1 MKIGIVGLGLI
12 GGSLGLDFRAQ
23 GFSVLGISRQPAT
36 CIRATER
43 GAVDQA
49 SVDFSLLSEVEIIFL
64 CTPIAA
70 IVPILKTLIP
80 YLQKETL
87 ITDVGS
93 VKSSIVKECSLL
105 WPNFLGG
112 HPMAGTADQ
121 GIEAAQFGLFKNAP
135 YVLTPTTETKAKDL
149 ERMIGLINA
158 LGATLYQCDP
168 QSHDQAVAWISHLP
182 VMISASLISACQGE
196 SDPAILNLAQS
207 LASSGFRDTSRV
219 GGGNPELGMMMAQYN
234 RPALLRSLMA
244 YRQELDQLIDLIDQ
258 KKWPALN
265 EQLQATKR
273 DRELFL

>member
-23 GFSVLGISRQPAT
+23 GFSVVGISRQPAT

-43 GAVDQA
+43 GAVEQA
-49 SVDFSLLSEVEIIFL
+49 SVDFSLLSEAEIIFL
-64 CTPIAA
+64 CTPIAV
-70 IVPILKTLIP
+70 IMPTLKSCIP
-80 YLQKETL
+80 YLKSDTL
-87 ITDVGS
+87 VTDVGS
-93 VKSSIVKECSLL
+93 VKASIVQECSLL

-135 YVLTPTTETKAKDL
+135 YVLTPTKQTKPQDL
-149 ERMIGLINA
+149 AQMAELVNA

-196 SDPAILNLAQS
+196 SDPAIFHLAQR

-219 GGGNPELGMMMAQYN
+219 GGGNPELGIMMAQYN

-244 YRQELDQLIDLIDQ
+244 YRQQLDQMIDLIDQ
-258 KKWPALN
+258 EKWPALN

>member
-23 GFSVLGISRQPAT
+23 GFSVVGISRQPAT

-43 GAVDQA
+43 GAVEQA
-49 SVDFSLLSEVEIIFL
+49 SVDFSLLSAAEIIFL

-70 IVPILKTLIP
+70 IIPTLKSCIP
-80 YLQKETL
+80 YLKSDTL
-87 ITDVGS
+87 VTDVGS
-93 VKSSIVKECSLL
+93 VKAAIVKECSLL

-121 GIEAAQFGLFKNAP
+121 GIEAAQLGLFKNAP
-135 YVLTPTTETKAKDL
+135 YVLTPTKQTKPRDL
-149 ERMIGLINA
+149 AQLAELVNA

-182 VMISASLISACQGE
+182 VMISASLISACQEE
-196 SDPAILNLAQS
+196 SDPAILHLAQS

-219 GGGNPELGMMMAQYN
+219 GGGNPELGVMMAQYN
-234 RPALLRSLMA
+234 QPVLLRSLMA
-244 YRQELDQLIDLIDQ
+244 YRQQLDQMIDLIDQ

>member
-23 GFSVLGISRQPAT
+23 GFSVVGISRQPAT

-43 GAVDQA
+43 GAVGQA
-49 SVDFSLLSEVEIIFL
+49 SVDFSLLSEAEIIFL

-70 IVPILKTLIP
+70 IIPTLKSCIP
-80 YLQKETL
+80 YLKPDTL
-87 ITDVGS
+87 VTDVGS
-93 VKSSIVKECSLL
+93 VKASIVEECSQL

-121 GIEAAQFGLFKNAP
+121 GIEAAQLGLFQNAP
-135 YVLTPTTETKAKDL
+135 YVLTPTKQTKPQDL
-149 ERMIGLINA
+149 AQLAELVNA

-182 VMISASLISACQGE
+182 VMISASLISVCQGE
-196 SDPAILNLAQS
+196 SDPAILHLAQS

-219 GGGNPELGMMMAQYN
+219 GGGNPELGVMMAQYN
-234 RPALLRSLMA
+234 QPALLRSLMA
-244 YRQELDQLIDLIDQ
+244 YRQQLDQMIDLIDQ
-258 KKWPALN
+258 EKWPALN

-273 DRELFL
+273 NRELFL

>member
-23 GFSVLGISRQPAT
+23 GFSVLGISRQPVT
-36 CIRATER
+36 CIRAKER

-49 SVDFSLLSEVEIIFL
+49 SVDFSLLSEAEIIFL

-70 IVPILKTLIP
+70 IMPTLKSCIP
-80 YLQKETL
+80 YLKPDTL
-87 ITDVGS
+87 VTDVGS
-93 VKSSIVKECSLL
+93 VKTSIVQECSLL

-121 GIEAAQFGLFKNAP
+121 GIEAAQLGLFQNAP
-135 YVLTPTTETKAKDL
+135 YVLTPTKQTKPQDL
-149 ERMIGLINA
+149 AQLAELVND

-196 SDPAILNLAQS
+196 SDPAILHLAQS

-219 GGGNPELGMMMAQYN
+219 GGGNPELGVMMAQYN
-234 RPALLRSLMA
+234 QHALLRSLIA
-244 YRQELDQLIDLIDQ
+244 YRQQLDQMIDLIDQ
-258 KKWPALN
+258 EKWPALN

>member
-36 CIRATER
+36 CIRAIER

-49 SVDFSLLSEVEIIFL
+49 SVDFSLLSEAEIIFL
-64 CTPIAA
+64 CTPISA
-70 IVPILKTLIP
+70 IVPTLKTLIP

-93 VKSSIVKECSLL
+93 VKASIVKECSLL
-105 WPNFLGG
+105 WPSFLGG

-121 GIEAAQFGLFKNAP
+121 GIEAAQFDLFKNAP
-135 YVLTPTTETKAKDL
+135 YVLTPTIETKAKDL
-149 ERMIGLINA
+149 EKMVGLVNA

-182 VMISASLISACQGE
+182 VMISASLISACKGE
-196 SDPAILNLAQS
+196 TDSTILQLAQS

-219 GGGNPELGMMMAQYN
+219 GGGNPELGVMMAQYN
-234 RPALLRSLMA
+234 RPALLRSLKA
-244 YRQELDQLIDLIDQ
+244 YRQELDQLINLIDQ
-258 KKWPALN
+258 EKWPDLA
-265 EQLQATKR
+265 EQLGETKR

>member
-36 CIRATER
+36 CTRAIER

-49 SVDFSLLSEVEIIFL
+49 SVDFSLLSTAEIIFL

-70 IVPILKTLIP
+70 IVPTLKTLIP

-93 VKSSIVKECSLL
+93 VKNSIVKECSLL

-121 GIEAAQFGLFKNAP
+121 GIEAAQLGLFQNAP
-135 YVLTPTTETKAKDL
+135 YVLTPTKQTKPQDL
-149 ERMIGLINA
+149 AQLAELVNA

-168 QSHDQAVAWISHLP
+168 QRHDQAVAWISHLP
-182 VMISASLISACQGE
+182 VMISASLISACQAE
-196 SDPAILNLAQS
+196 SDRDILNLAQR

-234 RPALLRSLMA
+234 RPALLRSLIA
-244 YRQELDQLIDLIDQ
+244 YRQQLDQVIDLIDQ

>member
-23 GFSVLGISRQPAT
+23 GFSVVGISRQPAT

-43 GAVDQA
+43 GAVEQA
-49 SVDFSLLSEVEIIFL
+49 SVDFSLLSAAEIIFL

-70 IVPILKTLIP
+70 IMPTLKSCIP
-80 YLQKETL
+80 YLKPDTL
-87 ITDVGS
+87 VTDVGS
-93 VKSSIVKECSLL
+93 VKASIVEDCSQL

-121 GIEAAQFGLFKNAP
+121 GIEAAQLGLFKNAP
-135 YVLTPTTETKAKDL
+135 YVLTPTKQTKPQDL
-149 ERMIGLINA
+149 AQLAELVNA

-196 SDPAILNLAQS
+196 SDPAILHLAQS

-219 GGGNPELGMMMAQYN
+219 GGGNPELGVMMAQYN
-234 RPALLRSLMA
+234 QPALLRSLMA
-244 YRQELDQLIDLIDQ
+244 YRQQLDQVIDLINK

>member
-36 CIRATER
+36 CIRAKER

-49 SVDFSLLSEVEIIFL
+49 SVDFSLLSEAEMIFL

-70 IVPILKTLIP
+70 IVPTLKALIP

-93 VKSSIVKECSLL
+93 VKNSIVKECSLL

-112 HPMAGTADQ
+112 HPMEGTADQ
-121 GIEAAQFGLFKNAP
+121 GIEAAQFDLFKNAP
-135 YVLTPTTETKAKDL
+135 YVLTPTIETKAKDL
-149 ERMIGLINA
+149 KRMVELVNA

-196 SDPAILNLAQS
+196 SDPAIFHLAQQ

-219 GGGNPELGMMMAQYN
+219 GGGNPELGVMMAQYN
-234 RPALLRSLMA
+234 QQALLRSLID
-244 YRQELDQLIDLIDQ
+244 YRQQLDQLIDLIDQ
-258 KKWPALN
+258 EKWPDLV
-265 EQLQATKR
+265 EKLEETKR

>member
-23 GFSVLGISRQPAT
+23 GFSVVGISRQPAT

-43 GAVDQA
+43 GAVEQA
-49 SVDFSLLSEVEIIFL
+49 SVDFSLLSAAEVIFL

-70 IVPILKTLIP
+70 IIPTLKSCIP
-80 YLQKETL
+80 YLKPDTL
-87 ITDVGS
+87 VTDVGS
-93 VKSSIVKECSLL
+93 VKTSIVEECSQL

-121 GIEAAQFGLFKNAP
+121 GIEAAQLGLFQNAP
-135 YVLTPTTETKAKDL
+135 YVLTPTKQTKPQDL
-149 ERMIGLINA
+149 AQLAELVNA

-196 SDPAILNLAQS
+196 SDPAILHLAQS

-219 GGGNPELGMMMAQYN
+219 GGGNPELGVMMAQYN
-234 RPALLRSLMA
+234 QPALLRSLMA
-244 YRQELDQLIDLIDQ
+244 YRQQLDQMIDLIDQ
-258 KKWPALN
+258 EKWPVLN

>member
-23 GFSVLGISRQPAT
+23 GFSVVGISRQAGT

-43 GAVDQA
+43 GAVEQA
-49 SVDFSLLSEVEIIFL
+49 SVDLSLLSAAEIIFL

-70 IVPILKTLIP
+70 IIPTLKSCIP
-80 YLQKETL
+80 YLKPDTL
-87 ITDVGS
+87 VTDVGS
-93 VKSSIVKECSLL
+93 VKASIVEECSQL

-121 GIEAAQFGLFKNAP
+121 GIEAAQLGLFQNAP
-135 YVLTPTTETKAKDL
+135 YVLTPTIETKAKDL
-149 ERMIGLINA
+149 ERMLELVHT

-196 SDPAILNLAQS
+196 SDPAILHLAQR

-219 GGGNPELGMMMAQYN
+219 GGGNPELGVMMAQYN
-234 RPALLRSLMA
+234 QHALLRSLIA
-244 YRQELDQLIDLIDQ
+244 YRQQLDQVIDLIDQ
-258 KKWPALN
+258 EKWPALN